1 MVFKMRVEE
10 MRNPCVYIMA
20 SRPNGAIYTGVTS
33 NLPQRVWQHK
43 GDFVKGHTSN
53 FQILRL
59 VRYEVHDNMESAI
72 TREKRLKKWNRNWK
86 LRLIE
91 ETNPDWKDPYEE
103 ICS

>member
-1 MVFKMRVEE
+1 

-20 SRPNGAIYTGVTS
+20 SRPYGAIYIGVTS

-43 GDFVKGHTSN
+43 SDFVKGHTSDYH
-53 FQILRL
+53 IHSL
-59 VRYEVHDNMESAI
+59 VWYEVHDNLDSAI
-72 TREKRLKKWNRNWK
+72 TREKQLKKWNRDWK

-91 ETNPDWKDPYEE
+91 ETNPFWNDLYEQ